1 MKTTATTAAKSTPIA
16 TPVAKSTAHQTFTG
30 VVVSDK
36 MKDTIVVSI
45 QRFVKHPKYHKFMS
59 RKTKLMAHDAGNTK
73 KIGDTATIEACR
85 PLSKN
90 KAFKVI
96 A

>member
-1 MKTTATTAAKSTPIA
+1 MPTAKTTENKTPNAAGAKIA
-16 TPVAKSTAHQTFTG
+16 KPQTFSG

-36 MKDTIVVSI
+36 MKDTCVVMI
-45 QRFVKHPKYHKFMS
+45 ARYIKHQKYHKFMN
-59 RKTKLMAHDAGNTK
+59 RRTRLQAHDPGNTK
-73 KIGDTATIEACR
+73 KIGDKATIEACR
-85 PLSKN
+85 PISKN

>member
-1 MKTTATTAAKSTPIA
+1 MTAAATTPKI
-16 TPVAKSTAHQTFTG
+16 VKRQTFSG

-36 MKDTIVVSI
+36 MKDTVVVEVS
-45 QRFVKHPKYHKFMS
+45 RYVKHQKYHKFQT
-59 RKTKLMAHDAGNTK
+59 RRTKLMAHDAGNTK
-73 KIGDTATIEACR
+73 KIGDKATIEACR
-85 PLSKN
+85 PLSKR

>member
-1 MKTTATTAAKSTPIA
+1 MTTTVTTEK
-16 TPVAKSTAHQTFTG
+16 KLKRQTFSG

-36 MKDTIVVSI
+36 MKDTCVVVI
-45 QRFVKHPKYHKFMS
+45 ERFTKHTKYHKFQTK
-59 RKTKLMAHDAGNTK
+59 KTKLMAHDVGNTK
-73 KIGDTATIEACR
+73 KIGDKATIEACR

-90 KAFKVI
+90 KSFKVI

>member
-1 MKTTATTAAKSTPIA
+1 MTTSTTQPK
-16 TPVAKSTAHQTFTG
+16 KELKRQTFTG

-36 MKDTIVVSI
+36 MKDTAVIVI
-45 QRFVKHPKYHKFMS
+45 ERYVKHTKYHKFQTK
-59 RKTKLMAHDAGNTK
+59 RTKLMAHNPGNTK

-85 PLSKN
+85 PLSKR
-90 KAFKVI
+90 KAFTVI

>member
-1 MKTTATTAAKSTPIA
+1 MSVTKTQPKIETQR
-16 TPVAKSTAHQTFTG
+16 QTFTG

-36 MKDTIVVSI
+36 MKDTAVVVI
-45 QRFVKHPKYHKFMS
+45 ERYIKHAKYHKFMTK
-59 RKTKLMAHDAGNTK
+59 KTKLMAHDVGNTK
-73 KIGDTATIEACR
+73 KIGDKATIEACR

-90 KAFKVI
+90 KSFKVI

>member
-1 MKTTATTAAKSTPIA
+1 MTTT
-16 TPVAKSTAHQTFTG
+16 QTVKKEKKNQVFTG
-30 VVVSDK
+30 VVTSDK
-36 MKDTIVVSI
+36 MKDTAVV
-45 QRFVKHPKYHKFMS
+45 RVERYVKHPKYQKYMS
-59 RKTKLMAHDAGNTK
+59 RHTKLMAHDPGNTK
-73 KIGDTATIEACR
+73 KIGDKATIEACR

>member
-1 MKTTATTAAKSTPIA
+1 MKR
-16 TPVAKSTAHQTFTG
+16 QTFTG

-36 MKDTIVVSI
+36 MKDTTVISVE
-45 QRFVKHPKYHKFMS
+45 RYTKHEKYHKFQTK
-59 RKTKLMAHDAGNTK
+59 RTKLMAHDPGNTK

-85 PLSKN
+85 PMSKN

>member
-1 MKTTATTAAKSTPIA
+1 MTAAIPQ
-16 TPVAKSTAHQTFTG
+16 AKTEAKRPQTFTG

-36 MKDTIVVSI
+36 MKDTTVIRVE
-45 QRFVKHPKYHKFMS
+45 RFVKHSKYHKFMKKS
-59 RKTKLMAHDAGNTK
+59 TKLMAHDVGNTK

-85 PLSKN
+85 PMSKN

>member
-1 MKTTATTAAKSTPIA
+1 MSANANPPAMAAKQDAKTATAKP
-16 TPVAKSTAHQTFTG
+16 QTFSG

-36 MKDTIVVSI
+36 MKDTCVVLI
-45 QRFVKHPKYHKFMS
+45 ARYVKHKKYHKFMNL
-59 RKTKLMAHDAGNTK
+59 RTRLQAHDPGNTK
-73 KIGDTATIEACR
+73 KIGDKATIEACR
-85 PLSKN
+85 PISRN